1 MQTKAT
7 LEQQSNKGYKR
18 AAELYGCARDLFQS
32 GQKTVRDLQRQKLQQ
47 HIVFRRNSLSEHC
60 QKNDAKA
67 SLLSGWLAWTDCAP
81 RHLASAANDIDD
93 SAVLKSL
100 SYSAL
105 TCLDMEDLESL
116 ATQCRL
122 DLEFRGCS
130 GTKQSL
136 QYSSWTVSLSRPGQ
150 LPLRNQ
156 DADSEA
162 TKDSQY
168 LIFKQNGWQLKRSTT
183 SAKKVGCTHTIS
195 NHSCASLTGQS
206 HMHNYTHTLAQ
217 KHLIELLMWNASYVQ
232 KQQKHFS

>member
-1 MQTKAT
+1 MDVHVTCFNRVKK
-7 LEQQSNKGYKR
+7 QSEICNGKNYNSTSSFEGT
-18 AAELYGCARDLFQS
+18 LFQNMA
-32 GQKTVRDLQRQKLQQ
+32 K
-47 HIVFRRNSLSEHC
+47 
-60 QKNDAKA
+60 KNDAKA

-105 TCLDMEDLESL
+105 TCLDMEYLESL

-122 DLEFRGCS
+122 DLEFRGCN

-168 LIFKQNGWQLKRSTT
+168 LIFKQNGWQLKRSTA
-183 SAKKVGCTHTIS
+183 SAKKVGCPHTIS
-195 NHSCASLTGQS
+195 NHICASLTVQS
-206 HMHNYTHTLAQ
+206 HMHNYTHTYHGYSENLPSVL
-217 KHLIELLMWNASYVQ
+217 HDP
-232 KQQKHFS
+232 